1 MKKTIFHLLIIILFT
16 SCKTENEVKNLD
28 EIVSSKSLKL
38 NIEKFIAFS
47 KKNNPSNCITIQGGE
62 TKNGVSVYFLQNYRP
77 FLYEGETTFEV
88 NHNQQE
94 YGQKYSV
101 FKYKEFDFFITKSIL
116 NKFKIKPQETEEILD
131 LFDSKKEVP
140 TKEIVERNKTNRM
153 MLRIDSKD
161 KIVFEKMI
169 YN

>member
-1 MKKTIFHLLIIILFT
+1 MKKTVYFLILLLIFT
-16 SCKTENEVKNLD
+16 NCKTENEVKNLD
-28 EIVSSKSLKL
+28 EIVSSKNLKL
-38 NIEKFIAFS
+38 SIAKFIEFS

-62 TKNGVSVYFLQNYRP
+62 TKSGITIYFLQNYRP

-94 YGQKYSV
+94 YNNKYSV
-101 FKYKEFDFFITKSIL
+101 FKYKEFDFFISHSLIK
-116 NKFKIKPQETEEILD
+116 KFKIKPQETKDILEF
-131 LFDSKKEVP
+131 FDSKKEVP

-161 KIVFEKMI
+161 KIIFEKLI